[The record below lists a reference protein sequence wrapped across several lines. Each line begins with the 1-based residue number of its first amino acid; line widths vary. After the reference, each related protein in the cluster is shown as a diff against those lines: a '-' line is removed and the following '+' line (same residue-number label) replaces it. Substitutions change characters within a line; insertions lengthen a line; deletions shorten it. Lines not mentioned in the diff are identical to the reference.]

1 MTFCATKGEN
11 AMGFMAPKPPAP
23 PPPLPPP
30 PEPDNKE
37 VKAAREA
44 EEKRIRKM
52 KGRAYTIKTGSRGDE
67 SEAQVKKK
75 TLLGE

>member
-1 MTFCATKGEN
+1 
-11 AMGFMAPKPPAP
+11 MGFMAPKPPAP
-23 PPPLPPP
+23 PPLPPP
-30 PEPDNKE
+30 LPEPDNKE
-37 VKAAREA
+37 IEAAKKA

-52 KGRAYTIKTGSRGDE
+52 KGRAYTIKTGAGGDK

>member
-1 MTFCATKGEN
+1 
-11 AMGFMAPKPPAP
+11 MGFMAPKPPA

-37 VKAAREA
+37 IEKAREA
-44 EEKRIRKM
+44 EEKRMRKM
-52 KGRAYTIKTGSRGDE
+52 KGRAYTIKTGAAGDK